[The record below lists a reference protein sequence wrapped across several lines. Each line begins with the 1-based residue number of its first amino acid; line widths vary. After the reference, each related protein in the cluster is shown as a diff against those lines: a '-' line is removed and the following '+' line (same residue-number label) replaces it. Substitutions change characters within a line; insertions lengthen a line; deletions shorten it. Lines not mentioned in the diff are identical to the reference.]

1 MLEERVGGVRAGR
14 EVDEVLHLE
23 RAVAA
28 LRVPVV
34 RAVLQAR
41 VVCLVKHDP
50 PVGHEGVLGL
60 GLLLG
65 GLGLLGGLLV
75 EDGAQGGPGRVGAL
89 GRGQGQLD
97 GLRHAVALLPAE
109 AGLLDRVRNLA
120 IRGKIEESLLVDF

>member
-1 MLEERVGGVRAGR
+1 MLLFFPFSSHQIPLVLEERVGGVRAGR

-23 RAVAA
+23 RVVAA

-34 RAVLQAR
+34 GAVLQAR
-41 VVCLVKHDP
+41 VVRLVKHDP
-50 PVGHEGVLGL
+50 PV
-60 GLLLG
+60 
-65 GLGLLGGLLV
+65 GGLLV